1 MLSTSLNFRSLLIGA
16 ALAAFASGQA
26 LASPIS
32 PLPPGGP
39 DVALN
44 SPISPL
50 PPGGPDVALDSP
62 ISPLPPGG
70 PDVALAI
77 A

>member
-1 MLSTSLNFRSLLIGA
+1 MFSRSLCFRSLSFGA
-16 ALAAFASGQA
+16 ALAI
-26 LASPIS
+26 LAVGHSLATPIS

-39 DVALN
+39 TVALN

-50 PPGGPDVALDSP
+50 PPGGPDVAL
-62 ISPLPPGG
+62 
-70 PDVALAI
+70 AI